1 MFAVMSTAFEA
12 FLFPV
17 ADFSIHPR
25 FKELADAGPSR
36 ICQSFS

>member
-1 MFAVMSTAFEA
+1 MFAVMSTAFGA

-17 ADFSIHPR
+17 AEFSIHPR
-25 FKELADAGPSR
+25 AKESADAGSSR